1 MSVYSLETISIC
13 SSLLRHEN
21 AVPSVAPGENQLDE
35 PVPDLRCE
43 RPAQTRPPTDIVD
56 ISESENSPSDTEPI
70 FIPEPTT
77 R

>member
-1 MSVYSLETISIC
+1 M
-13 SSLLRHEN
+13 
-21 AVPSVAPGENQLDE
+21 APGENQLDE

-43 RPAQTRPPTDIVD
+43 RPAQTRPPTDIFD
-56 ISESENSPSDTEPI
+56 KSDSENLPSDTEPI